1 MTIKTILPFGDPIL
15 RKLSKPVES
24 ITPRIIKLLD
34 DMTETL
40 YASDGRA
47 GLAAPQVGILRRII
61 VMDCGEGLIELI
73 NPEIIDRSGEQVGP
87 EGCLSYPGYAGVV
100 RRSQFVKIKSL
111 TRSGSESIIEG
122 EGFLARCIQHEVDH
136 LNGILYIDYIKD
148 GLFYYEKTNG
158 RANLLEVTL
167 LTYSNSL

>member
-1 MTIKTILPFGDPIL
+1 MTIKAILPFGDPIL
-15 RKLSKPVES
+15 RKFSKPVEN

-47 GLAAPQVGILRRII
+47 GLAAPQVGILRRVI

-73 NPEIIDRSGEQVGP
+73 NPEIIYQSGEQVGP

-100 RRSQFVKIKSL
+100 RRSQSVKIKSL

-122 EGFLARCIQHEVDH
+122 EGLLARCIQHEIDH
-136 LNGILYIDYIKD
+136 LNGILYIDHIKD
-148 GLFYYEKTNG
+148 GFFYNEETNM
-158 RANLLEVTL
+158 RANLLEVTK
-167 LTYSNSL
+167 LTYNN

>member
-1 MTIKTILPFGDPIL
+1 MTIKAILPFGDPTL
-15 RKLSKPVES
+15 RKFSKPVEN

-47 GLAAPQVGILRRII
+47 GLASPQVGILRRII

-73 NPEIIDRSGEQVGP
+73 NPEIIYQSGEQTGP

-100 RRSQFVKIKSL
+100 RRFQSVKIKSL
-111 TRSGSESIIEG
+111 TRSGSETIIEG
-122 EGFLARCIQHEVDH
+122 EGLLARCIQHEIDH
-136 LNGILYIDYIKD
+136 LNGILYIDHIKD
-148 GLFYYEKTNG
+148 GLFYNEETNM
-158 RANLLEVTL
+158 RANLLEVTE
-167 LTYSNSL
+167 LTYSN